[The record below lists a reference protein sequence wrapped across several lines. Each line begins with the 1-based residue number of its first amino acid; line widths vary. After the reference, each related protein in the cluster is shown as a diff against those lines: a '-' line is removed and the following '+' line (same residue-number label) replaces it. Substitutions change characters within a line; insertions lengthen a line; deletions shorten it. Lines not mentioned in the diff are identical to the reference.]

1 MKCKVSVIIPVYN
14 SEKYLQRV
22 ILSLK
27 EQTLKE
33 MEFIFV
39 DDCSTDN
46 SLNILYEF
54 EKIDPERVLVI
65 KLDENLGPGGARNAA
80 LQYTSGEYIAFADSD
95 DYMDKNMY
103 ELMYEKAKEDDYD
116 IVDCGYY
123 RERKNK
129 DMYLW
134 SKSMEGEVTL
144 EKRVMMFITCGFLW
158 SKLYKSDVIR
168 NSGIQFI
175 ERLQYEDVDFLNRL
189 YCRIHKVGIFD
200 KPLYHYCN
208 NEDSFTN
215 KGKRNGFFKINDIFS
230 SKYLD
235 NMRRENNFEI
245 LRPVIE
251 NVVLGIWF
259 DMFKTYVAVENK
271 NMDDFLK
278 IIDKEIKKYIPD
290 YGHNLFFEEQA
301 KKDKVKAAFLMN
313 CYDRNKAK
321 RLIDAISV

>member
-14 SEKYLQRV
+14 SEKYLKRV

-27 EQTLKE
+27 EQTLNE

-80 LQYTSGEYIAFADSD
+80 LQY
-95 DYMDKNMY
+95 
-103 ELMYEKAKEDDYD
+103 
-116 IVDCGYY
+116 
-123 RERKNK
+123 
-129 DMYLW
+129 
-134 SKSMEGEVTL
+134 
-144 EKRVMMFITCGFLW
+144 
-158 SKLYKSDVIR
+158 
-168 NSGIQFI
+168 
-175 ERLQYEDVDFLNRL
+175 
-189 YCRIHKVGIFD
+189 
-200 KPLYHYCN
+200 
-208 NEDSFTN
+208 
-215 KGKRNGFFKINDIFS
+215 
-230 SKYLD
+230 
-235 NMRRENNFEI
+235 
-245 LRPVIE
+245 
-251 NVVLGIWF
+251 
-259 DMFKTYVAVENK
+259 
-271 NMDDFLK
+271 
-278 IIDKEIKKYIPD
+278 